1 MDDFLDG
8 ELKTRDCERD
18 SVDAEGELLWKDMG
32 GFPTTPPPP
41 KLVLLSFCSASLP
54 PLSAIFSASPTLL
67 LLPLPESPCVGQVE
81 VEGCG
86 GCAMPEGCK
95 RATVESSLPKIL
107 LVLRTKWDGA
117 EKIVILVPRE
127 MDFKPPIAPISKPAD
142 STILGDPVMGVGA
155 TESVKEE
162 WEGGC
167 V

>member
-1 MDDFLDG
+1 
-8 ELKTRDCERD
+8 
-18 SVDAEGELLWKDMG
+18 
-32 GFPTTPPPP
+32 
-41 KLVLLSFCSASLP
+41 
-54 PLSAIFSASPTLL
+54 
-67 LLPLPESPCVGQVE
+67 
-81 VEGCG
+81 
-86 GCAMPEGCK
+86 MPEGCK